1 MIEMTYD
8 SLENY
13 KKGLDGEEIQVI
25 EFTEASKCLNFIK
38 KKIQKKD
45 RVFVL
50 SIISKALHPTV
61 CIPFDA
67 SCFHLVP
74 LIMVSHDL
82 YYSLFEFETYE
93 DAFEFC
99 YDVKES
105 ETNLRRAN
113 FNLN

>member
-25 EFTEASKCLNFIK
+25 EFTEASEYLNFIK
-38 KKIQKKD
+38 EKIQKKD

-74 LIMVSHDL
+74 LMVFHDL